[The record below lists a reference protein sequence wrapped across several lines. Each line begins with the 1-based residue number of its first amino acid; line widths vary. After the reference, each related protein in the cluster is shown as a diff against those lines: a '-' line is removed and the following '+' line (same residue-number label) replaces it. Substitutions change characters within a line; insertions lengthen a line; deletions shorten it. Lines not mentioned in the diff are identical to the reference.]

1 MAHSNAH
8 WAKRT
13 NRHKASFPY
22 KGRFFR
28 GTAFLLRQPLE
39 QNILHQNLH
48 IQPEIYNFRKQTI
61 ATSTKR
67 RILFYGVI
75 VGMKKIITTI
85 LATTAVCTSIIYAQ
99 LPNIIRNDMVI
110 NGLTLCNS
118 YTKEQMIEALGQPDS
133 ISVFTSEAGV
143 INKYYYGNDFFT
155 VIEEGQLFV
164 DFTVTNP
171 RFKFNNLLA
180 LATP

>member
-1 MAHSNAH
+1 
-8 WAKRT
+8 
-13 NRHKASFPY
+13 
-22 KGRFFR
+22 
-28 GTAFLLRQPLE
+28 
-39 QNILHQNLH
+39 
-48 IQPEIYNFRKQTI
+48 
-61 ATSTKR
+61 
-67 RILFYGVI
+67 
-75 VGMKKIITTI
+75 MKKIITTI

-133 ISVFTSEAGV
+133 INIFTGDV
-143 INKYYYGNDFFT
+143 GTTHTYYYGSDFFT

-171 RFKFNNLLA
+171 RFKFNNFISIGDPVARVSLLGGIITNRELVNRYGVLMKYKVWRLSKDTNEDKHYSSTIKFA
-180 LATP
+180 YNDEGYITKIESIYNLWF